1 MSAPRSFFPGDIF
14 VAQGGESYMLIRIT
28 RGGPNIGR
36 RWLCLTTNDDGR
48 AYEMQ
53 LDEHTLERWAELEQD
68 VFAFFRSP

>member
-28 RGGPNIGR
+28 LSQRMGR

-53 LDEHTLERWAELEQD
+53 LDEHTLERWVELERD